1 MKKLILFI
9 AILLSG
15 CSAHDIALSIDN
27 ARAKL
32 RTATSGLNQINYGS
46 KGIISDSVKKI
57 CASDKENYVTGLI
70 TVEGV
75 PVQFNSPEFLLITRY
90 YGVLPGDYMETIEY
104 QKRAFLLTKVEENI
118 YIFSDIGKEHGYYYY
133 EWAKERI
140 EKHQKVEMQGIISD
154 VYHRDK
160 GCLLILSDIAITK
173 D

>member
-1 MKKLILFI
+1 
-9 AILLSG
+9 
-15 CSAHDIALSIDN
+15 LSIDN

-46 KGIISDSVKKI
+46 KGVISDSVKKI

-90 YGVLPGDYMETIEY
+90 YGVLP
-104 QKRAFLLTKVEENI
+104 VEENI
-118 YIFSDIGKEHGYYYY
+118 YIFSDIGKEHGSYYY

>member
-70 TVEGV
+70 TVG
-75 PVQFNSPEFLLITRY
+75 
-90 YGVLPGDYMETIEY
+90 G
-104 QKRAFLLTKVEENI
+104 
-118 YIFSDIGKEHGYYYY
+118 IGKALSFKGYAT
-133 EWAKERI
+133 EILISTVCSSWSTCKIVSRI
-140 EKHQKVEMQGIISD
+140 N
-154 VYHRDK
+154 
-160 GCLLILSDIAITK
+160 L
-173 D
+173 